1 MNPLGRQT
9 SPTVQYWAVSILN
22 SRTAHFAALTFLV
35 GILSLPEVL
44 ALVPL
49 RYMPLILAAVGII
62 NLALRK
68 LTVRPVAFIAPGEV
82 LRTTVTKVGPP
93 DPPASTD

>member
-1 MNPLGRQT
+1 MTEKSQT
-9 SPTVQYWAVSILN
+9 VTYFAVSILS
-22 SRTAHFAALTFLV
+22 SRTAQFATLTFLV

-49 RYMPLILAAVGII
+49 KYMPLLLAAVGII
-62 NLALRK
+62 NLGLRK
-68 LTVRPVAFIAPGEV
+68 LTVRPVAFIAPGDV
-82 LRTTVTKVGPP
+82 QRTTVAKVGPP